1 MDLVNF
7 LLNGRIVRCAGCG
20 WPNRSGQFQ
29 MAGSGRIAS
38 ERKNMDGKSLALQ
51 SGPKPLMR
59 RTPRSKLAIGVVSGV
74 GVSKNGVAGI
84 DGDGQFEGK
93 VAALPAHGSPID
105 AGGQQAGVRGR
116 GIQSQATFSCS
127 LSLDYILEPRN
138 FPGFHFELRLRAIEN
153 SQRRAFRMLTL
164 MDKYSRGVSG
174 D

>member
-1 MDLVNF
+1 
-7 LLNGRIVRCAGCG
+7 
-20 WPNRSGQFQ
+20 

-105 AGGQQAGVRGR
+105 AGGQQA
-116 GIQSQATFSCS
+116 AF
-127 LSLDYILEPRN
+127 EAE
-138 FPGFHFELRLRAIEN
+138 GFKA
-153 SQRRAFRMLTL
+153 
-164 MDKYSRGVSG
+164 G
-174 D
+174 DFLLLALA